1 MAGAGFPLGL
11 GVPNKAIR
19 AAVEHIIRDGDFTG
33 NITSGGAVVTE
44 DFQAIGVS
52 NRAEIGRKLGRGIG
66 AVEQKIARCRLDYN
80 VLNALTLEIL
90 HQADVARHTWHVATE
105 LVGGLAHNVNPLP
118 LAEVRRVDAAIAV
131 LAAERSRHAEPQP
144 DGSPEKREA
153 QAQCFASNHVAVI
166 AAKIAAF
173 AQHAIAIC
181 PIYLSR

>member
-1 MAGAGFPLGL
+1 
-11 GVPNKAIR
+11 
-19 AAVEHIIRDGDFTG
+19 RDGDFTG
-33 NITSGGAVVTE
+33 NITSGGAVVAE

-80 VLNALTLEIL
+80 VLNALALEIL

-131 LAAERSRHAEPQP
+131 FPADRQTDAERKQS
-144 DGSPEKREA
+144 S
-153 QAQCFASNHVAVI
+153 S
-166 AAKIAAF
+166 
-173 AQHAIAIC
+173 
-181 PIYLSR
+181 